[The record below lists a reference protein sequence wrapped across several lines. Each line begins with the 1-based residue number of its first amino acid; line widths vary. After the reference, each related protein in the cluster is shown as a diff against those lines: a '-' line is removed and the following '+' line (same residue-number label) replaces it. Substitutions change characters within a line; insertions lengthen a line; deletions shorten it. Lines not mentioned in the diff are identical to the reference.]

1 VSIMG
6 DFVKV
11 KCVDCNNEQ
20 IIFTKASTTVMCQVC
35 GGVLAEPTGGIA
47 QFKAKE
53 MEELS

>member
-1 VSIMG
+1 MMG

-35 GGVLAEPTGGIA
+35 GGVLAEPTGGTA
-47 QFKAKE
+47 HFKGKE
-53 MEELS
+53 REELS